1 MASILWTYVML
12 KSDKKPE
19 NDFETIIDDCER
31 CEAQGITERELNAGL
46 PKKDW
51 GPEGWLK
58 KRKAE
63 AVAARDRPR
72 AQRRQE
78 HDSPPPQL
86 TRAMREAAEEQ
97 DTVGSFLLRMA
108 QLAVSR
114 AERAS
119 TAAGKERWL
128 GLSRWFLELDL
139 KWICLLPNRV

>member
-1 MASILWTYVML
+1 ML
-12 KSDKKPE
+12 KSGKTLE
-19 NDFETIIDDCER
+19 NDFEAIIDDCER
-31 CEAQGITERELNAGL
+31 CEAQGITERELNASL

-51 GPEGWLK
+51 VPEGWLK
-58 KRKAE
+58 KRMAE
-63 AVAARDRPR
+63 AVAVRDRLR
-72 AQRRQE
+72 AQRQQ
-78 HDSPPPQL
+78 HDGPPPQL
-86 TRAMREAAEEQ
+86 TRAMREAAEVQ